1 MPPFHVLQLLVQL
14 HEDFIARTSFELW
27 QNIFVCDLVHKNMSK
42 PPFLGTEDF
51 PLQCIAMVELI
62 LLNLSL
68 LNASSL
74 TVDAVWVLEGVKVEQ
89 HSSTMSGS
97 SSSSCTSLANDSW
110 FLC

>member
-1 MPPFHVLQLLVQL
+1 
-14 HEDFIARTSFELW
+14 
-27 QNIFVCDLVHKNMSK
+27 MSK
-42 PPFLGTEDF
+42 PPFLGTEDL

-89 HSSTMSGS
+89 HSFDHVWIIVVKPH
-97 SSSSCTSLANDSW
+97 LAG
-110 FLC
+110 